1 MQQLGRLFV
10 ELARQ
15 TGMNFLLQQAER
27 HGEAV
32 QGGGGRRRAARNID
46 IDRYDF
52 IGTAPDAVQV
62 VEDAAA
68 VAAGAVGDTDLR
80 IRRRLPGAQRRERIA
95 RVTAPVNSRISAWR
109 GEGTTLIPKRSAS
122 NSGERVAKISI
133 SQPLQ
138 PPQSTR

>member
-1 MQQLGRLFV
+1 MAKPYSVAAGV
-10 ELARQ
+10 
-15 TGMNFLLQQAER
+15 
-27 HGEAV
+27 
-32 QGGGGRRRAARNID
+32 GGSPNID
-46 IDRYDF
+46 VDRYDF

-68 VAAGAVGDTDLR
+68 SAAGAVEIQIFGS
-80 IRRRLPGAQRRERIA
+80 GADCQARSAGERIA
-95 RVTAPVNSRISAWR
+95 RVTAPVNNRISAWR

>member
-1 MQQLGRLFV
+1 
-10 ELARQ
+10 
-15 TGMNFLLQQAER
+15 MNFLLQQAER

-32 QGGGGRRRAARNID
+32 QRGGGRRRAARNID

-95 RVTAPVNSRISAWR
+95 RVTAPVNNRISAWR